1 MNWKIILLL
10 LAILLPVVQA
20 QVAIESFSSNPQQVL
35 PGEEVIL
42 QLEIE
47 NVGTERINDVL
58 VSLDLA
64 QLPFVPVD
72 SSTEKIIE
80 KIWDDNSEFVNFRL
94 RALPTASPN
103 IYKIPVTLSYN
114 SIKQTSL
121 LSQEIIAAP
130 ELTVLLDNSN
140 LVNVNHQGDINLKFV
155 NNGLIPLTYL
165 TATLRE
171 SPQYEVISSKSVYI
185 GDVDPA
191 DFETEKFTLLA
202 KTTDP
207 ILVLYLQYRDQ
218 NNQEYSTTV
227 LVPLNVYT
235 DEEAKSLGLLPTTN
249 PLWIVMVLIII
260 ALIAWYIVRR
270 IRKKKH
276 DN

>member
-10 LAILLPVVQA
+10 LAILLPVAQA

-58 VSLDLA
+58 VSLDLT

-80 KIWDDNSEFVNFRL
+80 KIRDDKSEVIYFRL
-94 RALPTASPN
+94 RALPTAAPD
-103 IYKIPVTLSYN
+103 IYKIPVTLSYEG
-114 SIKQTSL
+114 IKQTSL

-130 ELTVLLDNSN
+130 QLTVLLDNSN
-140 LVNVNHQGDINLKFV
+140 IISPGGQGDVNLKFV
-155 NNGLIPLTYL
+155 NNGLIHLTYL

-171 SPQYEVISSKSVYI
+171 SPQYEVVSS
-185 GDVDPA
+185 
-191 DFETEKFTLLA
+191 
-202 KTTDP
+202 
-207 ILVLYLQYRDQ
+207 R
-218 NNQEYSTTV
+218 
-227 LVPLNVYT
+227 
-235 DEEAKSLGLLPTTN
+235 
-249 PLWIVMVLIII
+249 
-260 ALIAWYIVRR
+260 
-270 IRKKKH
+270 
-276 DN
+276 